1 MESYDYAKYR
11 KLYNTDKELTNIV
24 QGEDTVIRKFCS
36 VMKRCSSEI
45 SKEDSKL
52 FEEIIPNLKWVYL
65 VNEYSNH
72 IENPFKI
79 IWFKLYDG
87 DWEVPED
94 DEFFEVYWRIATR
107 VKMSDEEFISSYYKV
122 ICEIVKCWIE
132 FSLNPTHIEKKVI
145 LDDGSIKFIPTI
157 EIYNKN
163 VDYFNNMLTIVKKL
177 IILEKK
183 YCKNLNICRDY
194 RYFKEIENGFKIEM
208 IGEKRV

>member
-1 MESYDYAKYR
+1 MNLYR
-11 KLYNTDKELTNIV
+11 KYIPFYNTDEELINKV
-24 QGEDTVIRKFCS
+24 EGKDTVIRKFCS

-79 IWFKLYDG
+79 IWFELYNG

-94 DEFFEVYWRIATR
+94 DEFFEDYFKIFTRI
-107 VKMSDEEFISSYYKV
+107 KMDDDEFISAYYKV
-122 ICEIVKCWIE
+122 ICEIVKCWVE
-132 FSLNPTHIEKKVI
+132 FSINPIDKEQEVEKS
-145 LDDGSIKFIPTI
+145 DGTSGFENTI
-157 EIYNKN
+157 EIYNQN

-183 YCKNLNICRDY
+183 YCKNLNIYRDY
-194 RYFKEIENGFKIEM
+194 RYFKEIENGFKIET
-208 IGEKRV
+208 IGEKSV